1 MFSKLGSIILYAFID
16 MRYAVFYMIFCLI
29 LWLVLQMPKY
39 SEPSKLIQCKS
50 SDDLYEHLGFEENEL
65 IIGLKAEEHFKKQK
79 KTKQKANK

>member
-1 MFSKLGSIILYAFID
+1 
-16 MRYAVFYMIFCLI
+16 
-29 LWLVLQMPKY
+29 MPKY

-79 KTKQKANK
+79 KTKQKGNK